1 MKNEILS
8 NIFSQASTPIVNSA
22 SANDDTSQLQQLLT
36 NDDGSPMLVTGED
49 GTVYQVAGKN
59 EQGQTVLVAHGAD
72 GEQQFVYVANEEDDA
87 TGLMAAMA
95 ADDEEEEMDDQL
107 QQDQNAAE
115 QMTQLT
121 NVAAATAQQ
130 PQAGQMLTI
139 QTDGEEGQITAEV
152 IQADLPSPGG
162 TRKVVL
168 MLPDGSFVMTEV
180 SDEQFQSLNLV
191 T

>member
-1 MKNEILS
+1 
-8 NIFSQASTPIVNSA
+8 
-22 SANDDTSQLQQLLT
+22 
-36 NDDGSPMLVTGED
+36 MLVTGED

-59 EQGQTVLVAHGAD
+59 EQGQTILVAHGAD

-87 TGLMAAMA
+87 NGLMAAMA
-95 ADDEEEEMDDQL
+95 GDPEEEEEEMFDDQ
-107 QQDQNAAE
+107 QQQHQDQNAGE
-115 QMTQLT
+115 QMTELA
-121 NVAAATAQQ
+121 NVAATAQQ

-180 SDEQFQSLNLV
+180 SDEQYQSLNLV